1 MPVSSRLAVALEA
14 AWECVNVQWRGGRVD
29 TERRSIGLGVESTRL
44 PGCIVGGA
52 AARQKNV

>member
-1 MPVSSRLAVALEA
+1 MALEA
-14 AWECVNVQWRGGRVD
+14 AWECVCAVRCGRVD